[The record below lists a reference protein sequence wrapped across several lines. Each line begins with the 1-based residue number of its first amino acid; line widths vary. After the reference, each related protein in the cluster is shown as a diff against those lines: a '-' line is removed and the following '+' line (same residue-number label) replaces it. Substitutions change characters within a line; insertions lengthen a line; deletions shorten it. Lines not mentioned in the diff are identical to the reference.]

1 MYSVIVLDVGDT
13 NKPQTGQSR
22 KVVIMDFEYI
32 EENEIEAVRRGRKS
46 TVPQELVEAFRTM
59 PKGKAIRIT
68 DLALDP
74 KSEDYKNDKASAS
87 AILRSAGKQAGVEV
101 TISWSPLGIPQVSTK
116 APKVKAG
123 KK

>member
-1 MYSVIVLDVGDT
+1 MGVGDT
-13 NKPQTGQSR
+13 NNPKVSGCR
-22 KVVIMDFEYI
+22 KVVIMEFEFI

-46 TVPQELVEAFRTM
+46 TVPAELVEAFRTL
-59 PKGKAIRIT
+59 PKGKAVKVT

-74 KSEDYKNDKASAS
+74 KSEDYKNDKASVS
-87 AILRSAGKQAGVEV
+87 AIIRSAGKQAGVEV

-116 APKVKAG
+116 TPKVKAG